1 MKILSLLTV
10 LSLVVGLAGAT
21 AGATVS
27 ITPPLTLSLEGVD
40 VTFNY
45 STEYDTF
52 AVGTNNIAYD
62 GATETFVS
70 SGASTVLKES
80 GDEIV
85 VSGDSLEWSV
95 SPAFRG
101 KFDVYVDGALV
112 KKDQEDGFT
121 QTVNDGEVATY
132 EFDRY
137 TVVEDQTKEANER
150 IKSMFVSAIV
160 LIMVSLIATIGH
172 ALQRGEFDE
181 KILGLLA
188 SQAIGCVIMLLI
200 FFSIYGAIE

>member
-10 LSLVVGLAGAT
+10 LSLVVGLAGGT

-101 KFDVYVDGALV
+101 EFDVYVDGALV
-112 KKDQEDGFT
+112 KKDQVDGFT

-132 EFDRY
+132 
-137 TVVEDQTKEANER
+137 
-150 IKSMFVSAIV
+150 
-160 LIMVSLIATIGH
+160 
-172 ALQRGEFDE
+172 
-181 KILGLLA
+181 
-188 SQAIGCVIMLLI
+188 
-200 FFSIYGAIE
+200 